1 MDFTPVNI
9 RDIKPGM
16 KSLNVLFIVLEIGK
30 YPFKWSNSCIFHKCI
45 RYLNDLL
52 YI

>member
-1 MDFTPVNI
+1 MEPTPVNI

-30 YPFKWSNSCIFHKCI
+30 FLCAFKYFYSVITQF
-45 RYLNDLL
+45 YLQ
-52 YI
+52 I